1 MSCTTDYI
9 DFVCSQLNGM
19 GEIRPKKMFN
29 DWLIYIN
36 GKSQHSVLIRVA
48 NPLQT

>member
-1 MSCTTDYI
+1 MSCTPDYI

-36 GKSQHSVLIRVA
+36 GKASI
-48 NPLQT
+48 PC